1 MPLVLIAVGIG
12 IMALAHTAPFPF
24 LLEWIGPGRSVWH
37 QSSPD
42 GVPTIDSTVPT
53 KKPGIWTR
61 IKDRLTPG
69 NDNPPVEVAPP
80 PAEVVP
86 PPVP

>member
-1 MPLVLIAVGIG
+1 MAPPPQD
-12 IMALAHTAPFPF
+12 ALAPP
-24 LLEWIGPGRSVWH
+24 
-37 QSSPD
+37 PD
-42 GVPTIDSTVPT
+42 AVPTIDSAVPT

-69 NDNPPVEVAPP
+69 NDNPPVDGAP